1 MIKKW
6 IVYPEP
12 PENFIN
18 SHPEL
23 PPIVA
28 RLLWNRNLQTQ
39 EKIDEFLNPDYSTDV
54 HDPILFD
61 DMKKAV
67 KIILTA
73 IKDNKKI
80 IVHGDYDADGVC
92 ASVILIN
99 TLKSLGAKN
108 LDVFIPHRQDDG
120 YGINPNTA
128 ELFIEQKID
137 LLITCDCGISNYK
150 EIENLKN
157 NRIKVV
163 VTDHHTPPKKLPPAD
178 AIIHTDLPGS
188 KYPDKGLSGAA
199 VAFKLSQ
206 GLLNEHKKNNNALFD
221 EQSHEG
227 FEKWLLDLV
236 AIATIGDMV
245 PLIGESRTLTKYGLT
260 VLNKTKNIGLK
271 QLLINASIFNE
282 KGAPKKGNIN
292 SETVSYQ
299 IVPRLNAA
307 GRMDHANTAFI
318 LLSTEDSAEVKET
331 AEQLGKNNTDRQK
344 ITEQY
349 VNSAIKHIKETKQTD
364 NPVLFY
370 YNSDLPLGLA
380 GLISGKLKDNF
391 GKPAFAM
398 GLINGI
404 EIAGSARSIPQF
416 NIMNALQSM
425 DDLFSKYGG
434 HPMACGFSLKQTE
447 LIEDFKKRMIEL
459 AKIKIEKEDLTPQI
473 FIDAEISLENV
484 DWKLYDL
491 LQKFEPFGVGNEE
504 PIYAAKNITVIEI
517 SPVGQEG
524 KHLRLS
530 VKHNT
535 NIVKKL
541 IAFGFGNTTKHPSD
555 WKNIL
560 SPGDKIDIAFT
571 VSVNEWNGNRE
582 LQLAVKDLKKIN

>member
-6 IVYPEP
+6 IICPEP
-12 PENFIN
+12 PEDFIN

-28 RLLWNRNLQTQ
+28 RLLWNRNLRTQ
-39 EKIDEFLNPDYSTDV
+39 AKIDEFLNPDYSTDV
-54 HDPILFD
+54 HDPNLFD

-67 KIILTA
+67 KIILKA
-73 IKDNKKI
+73 IKEDKKI
-80 IVHGDYDADGVC
+80 VVHGDYDADGVC
-92 ASVILIN
+92 ASAILIN
-99 TLKSLGAKN
+99 TLKLLGAKN
-108 LDVFIPHRQDDG
+108 IDVFIPHRQDDG

-128 ELFIEQKID
+128 ELFINQKIN
-137 LLITCDCGISNYK
+137 LLITCDCGISNIK
-150 EIENLKN
+150 EIENLKKN
-157 NRIKVV
+157 GIDVII
-163 VTDHHTPPKKLPPAD
+163 TDHHTPPKKLPPANS
-178 AIIHTDLPGS
+178 IIHTDLPGS

-199 VAFKLSQ
+199 VAFKLAQ
-206 GLLNEHKKNNNALFD
+206 GLLNEHKKNNHTLPD
-221 EQSHEG
+221 GQSHEG

-236 AIATIGDMV
+236 AIASIGDMV
-245 PLIGESRTLTKYGLT
+245 PLVGESRTLTKYGLT

-282 KGAPKKGNIN
+282 KGTPKKGNIN

-318 LLSTEDSAEVKET
+318 LLSTEDVEEVKET

-344 ITEQY
+344 MTEQY
-349 VNSAIKHIKETKQTD
+349 VNLAIKNIKETKQTD

-370 YNSDLPLGLA
+370 YNNDLPLGLA
-380 GLISGKLKDNF
+380 GLISGKLKDSF

-398 GLINGI
+398 GFINNI

-434 HPMACGFSLKQTE
+434 HPMACGFSLKE
-447 LIEDFKKRMIEL
+447 PALLEDFKKRMIGL
-459 AKIKIEKEDLTPQI
+459 AKEKIKKEDLTPQL
-473 FIDAEISLENV
+473 FIDAEIDLENV

-504 PIYAAKNITVIEI
+504 PIYVAKNIIIIEI

-530 VKHNT
+530 VKHNS

-560 SPGDKIDIAFT
+560 SPGDKVDIAFT

-582 LQLAVKDLKKIN
+582 LQLTVKDLKKI